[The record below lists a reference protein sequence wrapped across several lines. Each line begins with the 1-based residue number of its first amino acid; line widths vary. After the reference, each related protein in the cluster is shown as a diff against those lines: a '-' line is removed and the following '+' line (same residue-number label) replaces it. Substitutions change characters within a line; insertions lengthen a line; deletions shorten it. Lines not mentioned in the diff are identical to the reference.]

1 MNLERTR
8 HVWVE
13 DKRLVGD
20 FEPCIAQHGRRE
32 APCGEATDFSA
43 LTDAIYAVV
52 KLPSILNDKY

>member
-1 MNLERTR
+1 
-8 HVWVE
+8 
-13 DKRLVGD
+13 VGD